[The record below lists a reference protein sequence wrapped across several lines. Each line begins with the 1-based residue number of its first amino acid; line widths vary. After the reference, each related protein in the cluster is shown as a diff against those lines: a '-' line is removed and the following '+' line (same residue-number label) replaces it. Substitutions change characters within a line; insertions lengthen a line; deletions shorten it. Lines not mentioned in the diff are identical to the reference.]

1 MEKSSHQASPGP
13 EQRHATREA
22 VFVQFVLGLL
32 LHLFLALPFL
42 RRTHGLG
49 RLSRGRQHLFVVN
62 HISLLD
68 TLLLSRRKQ
77 TVSGGC

>member
-1 MEKSSHQASPGP
+1 MDKPPHQVKAGS
-13 EQRHATREA
+13 ELQHATREV

-49 RLSRGRQHLFVVN
+49 R
-62 HISLLD
+62 
-68 TLLLSRRKQ
+68 
-77 TVSGGC
+77 